1 MLVDIQFESVFAG
14 AIEATVAVDAMMLTA
29 TVGTNAFVGILTV
42 SHCRVKV
49 VANRAKRI
57 VVAIILHFVI
67 GSLLS
72 QLTIAVPIET
82 NSVLWQ
88 TPIGTDRIDATT
100 LAAEFLPNRFL
111 VQTFV
116 NVDASLPVVVQHVA
130 LGANAERPPQRV
142 EAGVRAAPIVDR
154 AFIDVLA
161 AVAVLREASSRQA
174 RTAAPVA
181 TPSVDTCILAGPVA
195 VPQQTLVHI
204 HALVIVCYSESLRA
218 FAYKRSNRVGASIL
232 AYIFSVFDALIDIN
246 APAVNHFES
255 LETGANPRHVV
266 ILHKARLLAIMF
278 LSA

>member
-1 MLVDIQFESVFAG
+1 MNITTRQENLPPSTSRQSICKSKPFSPKQ
-14 AIEATVAVDAMMLTA
+14 LT
-29 TVGTNAFVGILTV
+29 LTV
-42 SHCRVKV
+42 SHCRVEV

-57 VVAIILHFVI
+57 VVAIILQFII

-72 QLTIAVPIET
+72 QLTIAVPFET

-100 LAAEFLPNRFL
+100 LAAEFMPNRFL

-181 TPSVDTCILAGPVA
+181 TPNVDTCILAGPVA

-204 HALVIVCYSESLRA
+204 CKE
-218 FAYKRSNRVGASIL
+218 RSHREWKL
-232 AYIFSVFDALIDIN
+232 F
-246 APAVNHFES
+246 
-255 LETGANPRHVV
+255 
-266 ILHKARLLAIMF
+266 
-278 LSA
+278 